1 MAINYSVILAYIIG
15 IFILLILGRVLL
27 VPLKF
32 VLRLVYN
39 ALLGALCIIVFN
51 FIGGLAGFHIALNIF
66 TSFIVGFLGIPGFIL
81 LVVLKLLFNIS

>member
-1 MAINYSVILAYIIG
+1 MAINYSVILAYAVG
-15 IFILLILGRVLL
+15 IMLLFILGRVLL

-39 ALLGALCIIVFN
+39 ALLGALCIIAVN
-51 FIGGLAGFHIALNIF
+51 LIGGLAGFHIAFNVF

-81 LVVLKLLFNIS
+81 LVVLKLIFGVA